1 MELTGPK
8 SHMPTGL
15 PPHVGWQPMPLE
27 GNCVS
32 YSTVGELLSP
42 CSRPVRM
49 HMDIDTNMK
58 MIGKRIPYYATFTVS
73 CYFASLVLV
82 ILFLSTLGRLH

>member
-1 MELTGPK
+1 
-8 SHMPTGL
+8 
-15 PPHVGWQPMPLE
+15 
-27 GNCVS
+27 
-32 YSTVGELLSP
+32 
-42 CSRPVRM
+42 M

-82 ILFLSTLGRLH
+82 ILFVSTVGRLH